1 MVMKHNQLIITRLL
15 GTIKANKLAEKP
27 AIALKKIQANNR
39 GTIDIITKQKVIT
52 QTTSKGNQSVS
63 SSRAVPT
70 RSLSVYQLRIIKR
83 NYHSGILL
91 I

>member
-52 QTTSKGNQSVS
+52 QTTSKGNENS
-63 SSRAVPT
+63 T
-70 RSLSVYQLRIIKR
+70 LR
-83 NYHSGILL
+83 G
-91 I
+91 

>member
-1 MVMKHNQLIITRLL
+1 MVMKQNQLIITRLL

-39 GTIDIITKQKVIT
+39 GTTNQKVIT